1 MLIGASDRYLVG
13 SFDGY
18 RFAPEQEM
26 RRLHH
31 GNGSYAAQSFFQT
44 APQDTRRIRIAWNN
58 AAVPAGAAFQGFMN
72 IPCEMTLRQIDGA
85 MQLCA
90 QPVEEVTRLHSDT
103 VPFAVPT
110 LEAGASF
117 RQPLASTAQDINIE
131 GIPSADC
138 RLRLTFCGIEMT
150 ANFAAGTLSW
160 KQCTAPLT
168 CRGGK
173 FRLRIL
179 LDTASAEIF
188 LDQGQDILVCG
199 ALPDANLLYWEVQ
212 VLGGQLNSLSG
223 EASSLISI
231 W

>member
-85 MQLCA
+85 MHLCA

-103 VPFAVPT
+103 VPFAVPM
-110 LEAGASF
+110 LEAGAGF
-117 RQPLASTAQDINIE
+117 RQPLASTAQDIHIE
-131 GIPSADC
+131 GIRAP
-138 RLRLTFCGIEMT
+138 T
-150 ANFAAGTLSW
+150 AGFG
-160 KQCTAPLT
+160 
-168 CRGGK
+168 
-173 FRLRIL
+173 
-179 LDTASAEIF
+179 
-188 LDQGQDILVCG
+188 
-199 ALPDANLLYWEVQ
+199 
-212 VLGGQLNSLSG
+212 
-223 EASSLISI
+223 
-231 W
+231 

>member
-1 MLIGASDRYLVG
+1 M
-13 SFDGY
+13 
-18 RFAPEQEM
+18 
-26 RRLHH
+26 
-31 GNGSYAAQSFFQT
+31 
-44 APQDTRRIRIAWNN
+44 
-58 AAVPAGAAFQGFMN
+58 
-72 IPCEMTLRQIDGA
+72 
-85 MQLCA
+85 
-90 QPVEEVTRLHSDT
+90 EEVTRLHSDT
-103 VPFAVPT
+103 VPFAAPA
-110 LEAGASF
+110 LETGTGF
-117 RQPLASTAQDINIE
+117 RQPLASTTQDIRIE

-150 ANFAAGTLSW
+150 ADFAAGTLSW

-173 FRLRIL
+173 FRLRVL